1 MAPNNIRNA
10 AMHHSASISS
20 QPVGQT
26 IVSCGLPSIHM
37 LTATA
42 CAPWSGRF
50 ACLPNP
56 PSIGQTTKN
65 DGLLHGV
72 TPCRPKACSTAPLLA
87 LLTASLLFS
96 GCGKKGEEKE
106 TEAPTPVL
114 VETAVRGAIDHMV
127 AADAILYPIN
137 QANVTSKISAPVR
150 RVLVNRGDHVRAGQ
164 LLVELES
171 ADLAASARES
181 RSQYEQ
187 AQAAYRILTGATVQD
202 DQTKAQADVEAAR
215 QALEAAKKVYESRV
229 ALVREG
235 ALAQKLADDAKVAMV
250 QAQSQFDTAQRHL
263 EGLNQVSRRQA
274 ILSAEAQVGA
284 GKSHY
289 ENAALQVAYAE
300 VHSPIGGVVADRPVY
315 PGEMPA
321 AGSPLVSIVDISQ
334 VVARANI
341 PVKEAAAIRVGRPAR
356 IAGPDG
362 DLAGK
367 VTVVSPTV
375 DPSTT
380 TIEVWV
386 QVPNPGERLKPGA
399 SVRVS
404 IIAETIQNTIVIPA
418 AALLNSDDGGV
429 KVMVVTPDS
438 VAHERKVSVGVRQGE
453 RVEILS
459 GLQDGEHVV
468 TSGGLG
474 LDDKAKVTIQQ
485 PQTDEDEDED
495 EGGDADSGAKPDAAK
510 GSPSKPS
517 PSGAQGKK

>member
-1 MAPNNIRNA
+1 MTPTNIWNGVVYCTA
-10 AMHHSASISS
+10 SAC
-20 QPVGQT
+20 PRLV
-26 IVSCGLPSIHM
+26 
-37 LTATA
+37 
-42 CAPWSGRF
+42 
-50 ACLPNP
+50 
-56 PSIGQTTKN
+56 GQTTKN
-65 DGLLHGV
+65 DGL
-72 TPCRPKACSTAPLLA
+72 PCRPKACSAAPLLA
-87 LLTASLLFS
+87 LLAASLLLS
-96 GCGKKGEEKE
+96 GCGKKEEEKE

-127 AADAILYPIN
+127 TADAILYPIN

-171 ADLAASARES
+171 GDLAASASES
-181 RSQYEQ
+181 KSQYEQ
-187 AQAAYRILTGATVQD
+187 AQAAYQILTGATVQE
-202 DQTKAQADVEAAR
+202 DQTKAQSDVEAAR

-263 EGLNQVSRRQA
+263 HGLNQVSRGQA
-274 ILSAEAQVGA
+274 IRSAEAQVGA
-284 GKSHY
+284 GKAHY

-356 IAGPDG
+356 IGGPDG

-418 AALLNSDDGGV
+418 PALLNSDDGGV

-453 RVEILS
+453 RVQILS
-459 GLQDGEHVV
+459 GLQDGEQVV

-495 EGGDADSGAKPDAAK
+495 EGTDAADSGAKPDAAK
-510 GSPSKPS
+510 GAPSKPS
-517 PSGAQGKK
+517 PTGAQGKK